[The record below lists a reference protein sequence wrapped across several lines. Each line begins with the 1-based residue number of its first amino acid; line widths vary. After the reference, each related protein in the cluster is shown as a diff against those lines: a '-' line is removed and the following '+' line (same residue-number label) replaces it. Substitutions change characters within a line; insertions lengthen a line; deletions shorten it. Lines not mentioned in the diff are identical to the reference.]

1 AVGRALFLAKA
12 CFACHTIR
20 GTIAMGKVGP
30 DLTHL
35 MSRDTIASGMLPNT
49 PENLRKWIHDPGA
62 VKEGALMPKVDMTD
76 DQLNQ
81 ITAYLETLK

>member
-1 AVGRALFLAKA
+1 
-12 CFACHTIR
+12 
-20 GTIAMGKVGP
+20 
-30 DLTHL
+30 
-35 MSRDTIASGMLPNT
+35 MLRNT
-49 PENLRKWIHDPGA
+49 PENLRKWIQDPPA